1 MNCLKN
7 RHANLFII
15 FPLLSVLI
23 FSNCTGQQHTE
34 LRTAVQ
40 AKLDEICQGSEFPG
54 ATLGIV
60 LDDNT
65 ELIFVTGLSDVE
77 NNIPMKPSDR
87 MFTGSQGKTFVAGL
101 MMQLHDEKKLSLD
114 DRISKYLGDEEWFSR
129 IPNHEVLTV
138 RMLMHHTGGLP
149 RYVFKPAFIEALTT
163 TPDKTYKPEELLSF
177 IFDDPPM
184 HEPDKGWAYSDTDFI
199 IIGMIIEKICGSTY
213 YSELEKR
220 ILKPF
225 KLKDTIPS
233 DRKVLPGLIPG
244 YTADKA
250 APFFLPEKVQVDGEL
265 VLNPQFEWCGGGLI
279 TTSMDLA
286 RWAKLLYEAKVF
298 SQESLNEMLKP
309 VNFRTGQPDETGYG
323 LGVFIF
329 DTPSGI
335 VYGHHGVF
343 PGYET
348 AMFYLPEEQIGI
360 ALQINAD
367 SSSGKLNKQITHYL
381 FSEIIPVIK
390 ENLDQNKD

>member
-1 MNCLKN
+1 M
-7 RHANLFII
+7 R
-15 FPLLSVLI
+15 S
-23 FSNCTGQQHTE
+23 
-34 LRTAVQ
+34 AVQ
-40 AKLDEICQGSEFPG
+40 TKLDEICQRSGFPG

-60 LDDNT
+60 LENGT
-65 ELIFVTGLSDVE
+65 QFEFATGLADE
-77 NNIPMKPSDR
+77 EKNIPMTPSDR
-87 MFTGSQGKTFVAGL
+87 MFTGSQGKTFVAAL
-101 MMQLHDEKKLSLD
+101 MMQLLDEKKLNLD

-129 IPNHEVLTV
+129 IPNHDVLTI

-149 RYVFKPAFIEALTT
+149 RYVFKQEFINNLTT
-163 TPDKTYKPEELLSF
+163 IPDKAYKPEELLAF

-184 HEPDKGWAYSDTDFI
+184 HEPDNGWAYSDTDYI
-199 IIGMIIEKICGSTY
+199 IIGMIIEKICGNSY
-213 YSELEKR
+213 YSELDKR

-233 DRKVLPGLIPG
+233 DRKALPGLIPG

-279 TTSMDLA
+279 TTGRDLA

-309 VNFRTGQPDETGYG
+309 VGFSSGKPAETGYG
-323 LGVFIF
+323 LGVFIL
-329 DTPSGI
+329 DTPSGK

-348 AMFYLPEEQIGI
+348 AMFYLPEEKIGI

-367 SSSGKLNKQITHYL
+367 SSSGKLDKQIIQYL
-381 FSEIIPVIK
+381 FEEIIPVLK
-390 ENLDQNKD
+390 ENLTQNRD